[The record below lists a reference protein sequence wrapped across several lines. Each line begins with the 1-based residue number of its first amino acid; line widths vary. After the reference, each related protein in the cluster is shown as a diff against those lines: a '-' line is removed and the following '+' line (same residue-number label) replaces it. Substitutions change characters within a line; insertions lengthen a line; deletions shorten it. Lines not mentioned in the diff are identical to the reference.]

1 MATDVGSRVVKSV
14 WLSGRMFYVPIQSEE
29 GAVDHWTLSNSV
41 HIVRR
46 AIHFTFSFASFSQ
59 LNISLLILH
68 RIVKLEVHLSTLVK
82 TAHKPYSFLWKI
94 RSLLTLGN
102 VSFISDRLLVW
113 FVMWSTKAEVVN
125 KEHKGQ
131 RRHINIWL
139 STWAVSHSCGVL
151 KC

>member
-14 WLSGRMFYVPIQSEE
+14 WLSGRMLYVPIQSEE

-46 AIHFTFSFASFSQ
+46 AIRFTFSFASFSQ

-68 RIVKLEVHLSTLVK
+68 RIVKLELHLSTLVK
-82 TAHKPYSFLWKI
+82 RHTNPIPSCGKLDRY
-94 RSLLTLGN
+94 

-113 FVMWSTKAEVVN
+113 FVTWSTKAEVVN

>member
-46 AIHFTFSFASFSQ
+46 AIRFTFSFASFSQ
-59 LNISLLILH
+59 LNISLLHLH
-68 RIVKLEVHLSTLVK
+68 RIVKLEHFSE

-94 RSLLTLGN
+94 RSLLILGN

-113 FVMWSTKAEVVN
+113 FVTWSTKAEVVN

>member
-46 AIHFTFSFASFSQ
+46 AIRFTFSFASFSQ
-59 LNISLLILH
+59 LNISQDCKTRASPEH
-68 RIVKLEVHLSTLVK
+68 FSE
-82 TAHKPYSFLWKI
+82 TAHKLYSFLWKI